1 MILELFLIT
10 MAALAFIAL
19 NTSKL
24 RRAILYLGAFSLVS
38 SFVYLLYQ
46 APDVAIA
53 EAVIG
58 SALTTVLYLVALRK
72 HKIFT
77 IYYTNDDFNEIN
89 DGNIIKGRAFV
100 LRDLERYF
108 MEKEMEP
115 QIIYTTDR
123 YEDILGK
130 KDYDLLIFQK
140 RETLYLYG
148 GAQDYQVD
156 EIEALFGQSKYDHIT
171 LHMIRETDKEEI
183 DET

>member
-1 MILELFLIT
+1 
-10 MAALAFIAL
+10 
-19 NTSKL
+19 
-24 RRAILYLGAFSLVS
+24 
-38 SFVYLLYQ
+38 
-46 APDVAIA
+46 
-53 EAVIG
+53 
-58 SALTTVLYLVALRK
+58 
-72 HKIFT
+72 FT

-156 EIEALFGQSKYDHIT
+156 EIEELFGQSKYDHIT